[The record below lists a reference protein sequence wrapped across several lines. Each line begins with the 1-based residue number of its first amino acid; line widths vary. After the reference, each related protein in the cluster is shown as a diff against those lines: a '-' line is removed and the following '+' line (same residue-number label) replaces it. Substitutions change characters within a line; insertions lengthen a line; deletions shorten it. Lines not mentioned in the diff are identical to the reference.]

1 MSQQDYLPYGHCGK
15 AICGVT
21 RFPEPT
27 STNAPLP
34 YSERSTVTTWTRYD
48 GGAWVAGVGSNP
60 GSPEDRR
67 SRSAPGIAHRPAA
80 VRAASDTPL
89 VKKNSG
95 EAQGL
100 PKAKQVC

>member
-1 MSQQDYLPYGHCGK
+1 MAIVARLSVELP
-15 AICGVT
+15 V
-21 RFPEPT
+21 FQNPPPP
-27 STNAPLP
+27 NAPLP
-34 YSERSTVTTWTRYD
+34 YSERSTVTTWTRYN

-67 SRSAPGIAHRPAA
+67 SRGTPGIAHRPAA